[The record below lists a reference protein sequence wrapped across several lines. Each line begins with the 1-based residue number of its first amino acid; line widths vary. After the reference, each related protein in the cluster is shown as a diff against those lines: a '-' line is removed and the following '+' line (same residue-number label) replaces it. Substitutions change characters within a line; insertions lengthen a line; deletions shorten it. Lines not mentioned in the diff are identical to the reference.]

1 MTKTT
6 GINIGWTGE
15 HSRIYLWVELL
26 LSFSNLLRL
35 VDCDMLIRYHW
46 GLATE
51 HVYTHSHQN
60 SPNAPYAYFPN
71 EETNILE
78 GGSTYRLEPGIQ
90 SEEATMDGVS
100 EGGLG
105 GREAEDLLDASEE
118 EDETDSEM

>member
-1 MTKTT
+1 
-6 GINIGWTGE
+6 
-15 HSRIYLWVELL
+15 
-26 LSFSNLLRL
+26 
-35 VDCDMLIRYHW
+35 MLIRYHW
-46 GLATE
+46 GLAAG

-90 SEEATMDGVS
+90 SEEATTDGVS

-118 EDETDSEM
+118 EDETDSEMWAVHLCLLEAICPSEWSQKLAGVRP

>member
-1 MTKTT
+1 
-6 GINIGWTGE
+6 
-15 HSRIYLWVELL
+15 
-26 LSFSNLLRL
+26 
-35 VDCDMLIRYHW
+35 MLIRYHW
-46 GLATE
+46 GLAAG

-60 SPNAPYAYFPN
+60 SPNAPHAYFPN

-90 SEEATMDGVS
+90 SEEATTDGVS

-118 EDETDSEM
+118 EDEMDSEM